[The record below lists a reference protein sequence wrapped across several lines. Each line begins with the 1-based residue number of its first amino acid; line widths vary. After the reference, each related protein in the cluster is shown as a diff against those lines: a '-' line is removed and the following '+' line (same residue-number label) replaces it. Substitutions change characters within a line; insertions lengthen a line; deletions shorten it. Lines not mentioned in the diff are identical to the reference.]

1 MKKLV
6 EKHTKHMHV
15 RFKPTEI
22 EAVKARAKALGMT
35 VSKYIRLIAVN
46 GEVVDYR
53 HLIPLQHELRKIGNN
68 INQVAAMGNKLGYMT
83 DKQSAFVVG
92 ELKRLK
98 NIITVKIGEGRE

>member
-1 MKKLV
+1 
-6 EKHTKHMHV
+6 MHV
-15 RFKPTEI
+15 RFKPTEV

-35 VSKYIRLIAVN
+35 VSKYIRLITVN

-68 INQVAAMGNKLGYMT
+68 INQVAAMGNKLGYMS

-92 ELKRLK
+92 EMSKLKKL
-98 NIITVKIGEGRE
+98 VAGKISEGKR